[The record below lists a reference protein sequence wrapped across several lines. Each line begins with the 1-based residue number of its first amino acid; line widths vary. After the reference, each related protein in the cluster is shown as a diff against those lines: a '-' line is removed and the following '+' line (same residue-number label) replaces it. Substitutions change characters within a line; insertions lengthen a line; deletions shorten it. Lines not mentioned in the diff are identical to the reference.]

1 MKKLALACVFAAL
14 SGQAFAQEARVQTEG
29 IYAGLYTGAAPTSGN
44 VGYAGGLMIG
54 ARTSPAENTVV
65 GLELQGGGVA
75 SDQIQG
81 ETFAIAHGGAVI
93 AGNTLALAEVGYGA
107 RYSEGETDKKFLV
120 GLGGELA
127 VNDRVSL
134 RGEAQFLG
142 DTDDFDFQSSTGRL
156 NFGVLGRLN

>member
-1 MKKLALACVFAAL
+1 MKKLALACVIAAL
-14 SGQAFAQEARVQTEG
+14 AGPAFAQEARVQTEG
-29 IYAGLYTGAAPTSGN
+29 VYAGLYAGSAPNSGE
-44 VGYAGGLMIG
+44 VGYGGGVMLG

-65 GLELQGGGVA
+65 GVELQGGGVA
-75 SDQIQG
+75 ADEVMG

-107 RYSEGETDKKFLV
+107 RYTEEGADKKFLV

-142 DTDDFDFQSSTGRL
+142 DTDDFDFNSSTGRL